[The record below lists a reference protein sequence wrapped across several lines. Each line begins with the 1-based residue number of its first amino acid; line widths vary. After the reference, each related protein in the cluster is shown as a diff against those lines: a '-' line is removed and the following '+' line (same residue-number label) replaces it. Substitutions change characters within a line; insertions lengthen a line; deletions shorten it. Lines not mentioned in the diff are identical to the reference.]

1 MRVAVIVVMMMVVT
15 TPSMAS
21 QSCMTQA
28 EARKHFATSHLY
40 WHGPNHCWDAT
51 APRHQQILARKNL
64 IREAQRKSDRGKW
77 QDSQDSIPDTLPAD
91 EPVRS
96 LSTPASW
103 EVDRQDDG
111 DGAIAG
117 TPWADRWVELRPSQ
131 SPLVARPVRV
141 VQVSPAP
148 AIEEKSAPMVS
159 PQNVLILGFL
169 AFMLTLGTIG
179 VLYREEV

>member
-1 MRVAVIVVMMMVVT
+1 MRVAVIVVIMMVVT

-21 QSCMTQA
+21 QSCMSQT
-28 EARKHFATSHLY
+28 EARKHFASSHLY

-51 APRHQQILARKNL
+51 APRHHQIQARKNL
-64 IREAQRKSDRGKW
+64 IREAQRKSDRPKW
-77 QDSQDSIPDTLPAD
+77 QDSQDSIPDTLPVD

-96 LSTPASW
+96 PSPPTSFA
-103 EVDRQDDG
+103 VDRQDD
-111 DGAIAG
+111 DDVTR

-148 AIEEKSAPMVS
+148 VEQKSASMFS
-159 PQNVLILGFL
+159 SQSVLLLGFL
-169 AFMLTLGTIG
+169 AFVLTMGTIV